1 MGRSWMGQFL
11 YPGVRLMLFT
21 APNPQK
27 DKNESEKEK
36 DDIDPFLCGDQSG
49 IPREQNKGLTTT

>member
-1 MGRSWMGQFL
+1 MVHLDKIQIVRS
-11 YPGVRLMLFT
+11 MLVT

-27 DKNESEKEK
+27 DKNKSGKEK

-49 IPREQNKGLTTT
+49 IPREQNEELTTI